1 MAMCRFFYLARGRR
15 ISTIPSLE
23 YDADDARCF
32 FIDDAVG
39 RRPPARARDAARRTP
54 RTERMMSSVASSVTT
69 ARCAYAASPVR
80 RSTEV
85 REFCARR
92 FSDARRATTTTM
104 GMRRHPRRRA
114 RGGFAGAAN
123 ARRRA
128 RAAKRGGIILS
139 ARCAAAEGGG
149 RARCARGRA
158 RRSTSPWR
166 RPPYPFTRRG
176 RRRAM
181 RRARTA
187 REGRRCGEMVEGNL
201 RARGRRARTAREGR
215 DD

>member
-1 MAMCRFFYLARGRR
+1 MEMCRFFYLARGRR
-15 ISTIPSLE
+15 MTTIPSLE

-92 FSDARRATTTTM
+92 FSDARRDDD
-104 GMRRHPRRRA
+104 A
-114 RGGFAGAAN
+114 RD
-123 ARRRA
+123 ARRRRRWECDVTLDGA
-128 RAAKRGGIILS
+128 RAGAS
-139 ARCAAAEGGG
+139 
-149 RARCARGRA
+149 RA
-158 RRSTSPWR
+158 RR
-166 RPPYPFTRRG
+166 TRG
-176 RRRAM
+176 GA
-181 RRARTA
+181 RARRNGA
-187 REGRRCGEMVEGNL
+187 G
-201 RARGRRARTAREGR
+201 
-215 DD
+215 

>member
-1 MAMCRFFYLARGRR
+1 METCRFFYFARGRR

-54 RTERMMSSVASSVTT
+54 RTERMTSSVASSVTT

-92 FSDARRATTTTM
+92 FSDARRATRARATRDDDDDGNATSPSTA
-104 GMRRHPRRRA
+104 RA
-114 RGGFAGAAN
+114 RGLRGRGERAA
-123 ARRRA
+123 ARA
-128 RAAKRGGIILS
+128 RGETGRDNFERAMRGG
-139 ARCAAAEGGG
+139 GGG
-149 RARCARGRA
+149 RARAMREGTGATFDVTLAAAALSLHASGEASRDAAREDGARG
-158 RRSTSPWR
+158 TEM
-166 RPPYPFTRRG
+166 RG
-176 RRRAM
+176 N
-181 RRARTA
+181 
-187 REGRRCGEMVEGNL
+187 G
-201 RARGRRARTAREGR
+201 
-215 DD
+215 

>member
-1 MAMCRFFYLARGRR
+1 MCRFFYLARGRR
-15 ISTIPSLE
+15 IVTIPSLE

-92 FSDARRATTTTM
+92 FSDARRATRARATRDDDDDGNATSPSTA
-104 GMRRHPRRRA
+104 RA
-114 RGGFAGAAN
+114 RGLRGRGERAA
-123 ARRRA
+123 ARA
-128 RAAKRGGIILS
+128 RGETGRDNFERAMRGG
-139 ARCAAAEGGG
+139 GGG
-149 RARCARGRA
+149 RARAMREGTGATFDVTLAAAALSLHASGEASRDAAREDGARG
-158 RRSTSPWR
+158 TEM
-166 RPPYPFTRRG
+166 RG
-176 RRRAM
+176 N
-181 RRARTA
+181 
-187 REGRRCGEMVEGNL
+187 G
-201 RARGRRARTAREGR
+201 
-215 DD
+215 

>member
-1 MAMCRFFYLARGRR
+1 MAMCRFFDLARGRR
-15 ISTIPSLE
+15 IVTIPSLE

-92 FSDARRATTTTM
+92 FSDARRATRARATRDDDDDGNATSPSTA
-104 GMRRHPRRRA
+104 RA
-114 RGGFAGAAN
+114 RGLRGRGERAA
-123 ARRRA
+123 ARA
-128 RAAKRGGIILS
+128 RGETGRDNFERAMRGG
-139 ARCAAAEGGG
+139 GGG
-149 RARCARGRA
+149 RARAMREGTGATFDVTLAAAALSLHASGEASRDAAREDGARG
-158 RRSTSPWR
+158 TEM
-166 RPPYPFTRRG
+166 RG
-176 RRRAM
+176 N
-181 RRARTA
+181 
-187 REGRRCGEMVEGNL
+187 G
-201 RARGRRARTAREGR
+201 
-215 DD
+215 

>member
-92 FSDARRATTTTM
+92 FSDARRATRDDDATT
-104 GMRRHPRRRA
+104 RRCAEKRFTRRIQGSARARRRSRAGRRAHSFVRGTRATGEKRRGFDSIRRRRA
-114 RGGFAGAAN
+114 TRDGV
-123 ARRRA
+123 RA
-128 RAAKRGGIILS
+128 TRDR
-139 ARCAAAEGGG
+139 
-149 RARCARGRA
+149 
-158 RRSTSPWR
+158 WR
-166 RPPYPFTRRG
+166 
-176 RRRAM
+176 
-181 RRARTA
+181 
-187 REGRRCGEMVEGNL
+187 
-201 RARGRRARTAREGR
+201 
-215 DD
+215 

>member
-1 MAMCRFFYLARGRR
+1 MATCRFFYLARGRR

-54 RTERMMSSVASSVTT
+54 RTERMTSSVASSVTT

-92 FSDARRATTTTM
+92 FSDARRATRARDATTTRATRDDDDD
-104 GMRRHPRRRA
+104 GNATSPSTARA
-114 RGGFAGAAN
+114 RGLRGRGERAA
-123 ARRRA
+123 ARA
-128 RAAKRGGIILS
+128 RGETGRDNFERAMRGG
-139 ARCAAAEGGG
+139 GGG
-149 RARCARGRA
+149 RARAMREGTGATFDVTLAAAALSLHASGEASRDAAREDGARG
-158 RRSTSPWR
+158 TEM
-166 RPPYPFTRRG
+166 RG
-176 RRRAM
+176 N
-181 RRARTA
+181 
-187 REGRRCGEMVEGNL
+187 G
-201 RARGRRARTAREGR
+201 
-215 DD
+215 

>member
-54 RTERMMSSVASSVTT
+54 RTERMTSSVASSVTT

-92 FSDARRATTTTM
+92 FSDARRA
-104 GMRRHPRRRA
+104 RRDDDA
-114 RGGFAGAAN
+114 RD
-123 ARRRA
+123 ARRRRRWECDVTLDGARAGASRARRTRGGA
-128 RAAKRGGIILS
+128 RAAKRGGIIFER
-139 ARCAAAEGGG
+139 AMRGGGGG
-149 RARCARGRA
+149 RARAMREGTGATFDVTLAAAALSLHASGEASRDAAREDGARG
-158 RRSTSPWR
+158 TEM
-166 RPPYPFTRRG
+166 RG
-176 RRRAM
+176 N
-181 RRARTA
+181 
-187 REGRRCGEMVEGNL
+187 G
-201 RARGRRARTAREGR
+201 
-215 DD
+215 

>member
-1 MAMCRFFYLARGRR
+1 MCRFFYLARGRR

-23 YDADDARCF
+23 YDADDARCL

-92 FSDARRATTTTM
+92 FSDARRATRARATRRRRARRATTTTM

-128 RAAKRGGIILS
+128 RDARGDG
-139 ARCAAAEGGG
+139 RDVRRHPGGG
-149 RARCARGRA
+149 RLIPSRVGGGVARCG
-158 RRSTSPWR
+158 
-166 RPPYPFTRRG
+166 
-176 RRRAM
+176 
-181 RRARTA
+181 
-187 REGRRCGEMVEGNL
+187 
-201 RARGRRARTAREGR
+201 ARGRRARDGDAGKWLREIYAREDGARGR
-215 DD
+215 RARDETTDDARD